1 MIVEA
6 NEENIEQLKSSEIGL
21 ISCHKYDK
29 LRKKMQTWGVTEA
42 KLGLIGLEAIEE
54 NADNV
59 RKFVEIH
66 EFNY

>member
-1 MIVEA
+1 
-6 NEENIEQLKSSEIGL
+6 
-21 ISCHKYDK
+21 
-29 LRKKMQTWGVTEA
+29 MQTWVSN

>member
-1 MIVEA
+1 
-6 NEENIEQLKSSEIGL
+6 
-21 ISCHKYDK
+21 
-29 LRKKMQTWGVTEA
+29 MQTWGVTEA

-54 NADNV
+54 NVDNV